1 MGGKSSAP
9 PPPDYT
15 PIANASKES
24 AEYSYA
30 LGKDQLA
37 WAKDQYAQDKATSDK
52 VVNSFLN
59 TQDVNDQ
66 TAAKDRARYEGIYQ
80 PLENSLAS
88 DAGSYSSDG
97 RRDLEMGRAEAN
109 VSQQMN
115 SARSASMQRLTDFGV
130 DPTSLKSQSLDRN
143 FSVQQG
149 AASAAAGNQASQQ
162 VDATGRA
169 LRSEAINVG
178 RGYPG
183 QIAGQYGT
191 ALQAGSGAVNSALQT
206 TASGANT
213 MGTAGQWQGLGN
225 SALGTWGNTLN
236 MGYQNQLGAYNAEQN
251 SSSGWGT
258 ALGIGAGLINGMKT
272 AGGAAGLMALA
283 EGGSVDPSGGH
294 VPAEASPSRGQA
306 IDDVPARL
314 NVGEFVFPKDVMQWK
329 GEEWAQKEIQRAR
342 EAKTQAVAKPK
353 IALAAP
359 EAPTFS
365 TRPSA
370 LPVG

>member
-1 MGGKSSAP
+1 MGGKNSAP

-15 PIANASKES
+15 PVANASREA

-30 LGKDQLA
+30 LGKEQLA
-37 WAKDQYAQDKATSDK
+37 WAKEQYASDKAVSDK
-52 VVNSFLN
+52 VVNSFLEASDTN
-59 TQDVNDQ
+59 AA
-66 TAAKDRARYEGIYQ
+66 TAAKDRARYEQTYQ
-80 PLENSLAS
+80 PLEDKLAA
-88 DAGSYSSDG
+88 DAGDYANG
-97 RRDLEMGRAEAN
+97 TRRDLEMGRAQAN
-109 VSQQMN
+109 VAQQMN
-115 SARSASMQRLTDFGV
+115 AQRTASMQRLADFGV

-149 AASAAAGNQASQQ
+149 AASAAAGNQASQV

-191 ALQAGSGAVNSALQT
+191 ALQSGSGAVNAALGT

-213 MGTAGQWQGLGN
+213 MGTAAQWQGMGN
-225 SALGTWGNTLN
+225 QSIAGWGNALN

-251 SSSGWGT
+251 ASSGWGT

-283 EGGSVDPSGGH
+283 EGGSVDPGGH

-314 NVGEFVFPKDVMQWK
+314 NVGEFVMPKDATAWF
-329 GEEWAQKEIQRAR
+329 GEKHLQAMIEKARKE
-342 EAKTQAVAKPK
+342 KSQATAKPTV
-353 IALAAP
+353 ALAAP

-365 TRPSA
+365 TRSGA

>member
-9 PPPDYT
+9 PPPDYSGV
-15 PIANASKES
+15 AAASEKS
-24 AEYSYA
+24 AKYA
-30 LGKDQLA
+30 YDLGQDQLA
-37 WAKDQYAQDKATSDK
+37 WAKQQYASDKAVSDK
-52 VVNSFLN
+52 VVGSFLDTQN
-59 TQDVNDQ
+59 TNSA
-66 TAAKDRARYEGIYQ
+66 TAAKDRARYEKTYQ
-80 PLENSLAS
+80 PLEDQLAS
-88 DAGSYSSDG
+88 DAADYSNGS
-97 RRDLEMGRAEAN
+97 RRDLEMGRAQSN
-109 VSQQMN
+109 VAQQMN
-115 SARSASMQRLTDFGV
+115 AQRSASMQRLADFGV

-149 AASAAAGNQASQQ
+149 AASAAAGNQASQV

-191 ALQAGSGAVNSALQT
+191 ALQAGSGAVNSALAT

-213 MGTAGQWQGLGN
+213 MGTATQWQGLGN
-225 SALGTWGNTLN
+225 QAVGTWGNTLN

-283 EGGSVDPSGGH
+283 EGGSVDPGGH
-294 VPAEASPSRGQA
+294 VPADASPSRGQA

-329 GEEWAQKEIQRAR
+329 GEEWAQKEILRAR
-342 EAKTQAVAKPK
+342 EAKKTAAAKPTV
-353 IALAAP
+353 ALAAP

-365 TRPSA
+365 TRASA

>member
-1 MGGKSSAP
+1 MGGKNSAP

-15 PIANASKES
+15 PVANASREA

-30 LGKDQLA
+30 LGKEQLA
-37 WAKDQYAQDKATSDK
+37 WAKEQYAQDKAVSDR
-52 VVNSFLN
+52 VVNSFLE
-59 TQDVNDQ
+59 TNDTNAA
-66 TAAKDRARYEGIYQ
+66 TAAKDRARYEQVYQ
-80 PLENSLAS
+80 PLEDQLAS
-88 DAGSYSSDG
+88 DAASYSNGS
-97 RRDLEMGRAEAN
+97 RRDLEMGRAQAN
-109 VSQQMN
+109 VAQQMN
-115 SARSASMQRLTDFGV
+115 AQRAASMQRLQDFGV

-149 AASAAAGNQASQQ
+149 AAAAAAGNQASQV

-191 ALQAGSGAVNSALQT
+191 ALQAGSGAVNSALAT
-206 TASGANT
+206 TQSGANT
-213 MGTAGQWQGLGN
+213 MGTGTQWQGLGN
-225 SALGTWGNTLN
+225 QSIAGWGNMLN
-236 MGYQNQLGAYNAEQN
+236 QGYQNQLAAYNANQN
-251 SSSGWGT
+251 SSTG
-258 ALGIGAGLINGMKT
+258 LGSILGF
-272 AGGAAGLMALA
+272 GAALIPKLE
-283 EGGSVDPSGGH
+283 EGGSIGGH
-294 VPAEASPSRGQA
+294 VPPEASPSRGQA

-329 GEEWAQKEIQRAR
+329 GEEWAQKEIQKAR
-342 EAKTQAVAKPK
+342 EAKDKAVAKPTV
-353 IALAAP
+353 ALAAP

-365 TRPSA
+365 TRASA